1 MVVDEKQL
9 TEDILRL
16 AATDVRRC
24 MQCGRCSANCP
35 AAMKMD
41 LLPHRVVWEVSCGN
55 ASALLAADAPWHCL
69 SCLACEARC
78 PRGVSPAK
86 IMEALRLLKIRQQ
99 GQNKLP
105 AESLEQYP
113 ADMPQQLLVAAFRKY
128 NK

>member
-1 MVVDEKQL
+1 MVADEKQL

-35 AAMKMD
+35 AALKMD
-41 LLPHRVVWEVSCGN
+41 LLPHRIVWEISCGN
-55 ASALLAADAPWHCL
+55 ASALLAAKAPWRCL

-86 IMEALRLLKIRQQ
+86 IMEALRLLTIRQQ